1 MELNI
6 DKKKNLLFV
15 SISGIATD
23 NDIISG
29 VGKVGELLPELKENF
44 SVIMNLTEF
53 IETST
58 EQGAMLNKITKSVNE
73 KIKINMIVRVMGNS
87 KTLTQNLCKMDK
99 LFNMDN
105 VKYVPTMEDA
115 IKLIDGLE

>member
-23 NDIISG
+23 NDIVSG

-73 KIKINMIVRVMGNS
+73 KIKINMIIRVVGSS
-87 KTLTQNLCKMDK
+87 KTLTQNLIKMDK